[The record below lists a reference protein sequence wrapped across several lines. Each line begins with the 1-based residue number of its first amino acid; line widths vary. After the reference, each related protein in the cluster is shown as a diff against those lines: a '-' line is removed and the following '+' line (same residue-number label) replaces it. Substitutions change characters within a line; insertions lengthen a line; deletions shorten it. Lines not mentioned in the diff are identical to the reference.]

1 MRRSCKKCV
10 LHAKAENSVC
20 ALPQKTIFLSQKGF
34 LKGHNSLSYP
44 LQIKEALVKADSNK
58 VWFQENPENSLSVRC
73 VAAWLDRLT

>member
-1 MRRSCKKCV
+1 MRR
-10 LHAKAENSVC
+10 LAKNVSFT
-20 ALPQKTIFLSQKGF
+20 LKQKTVCVHFHKGDFLSQKGF

-58 VWFQENPENSLSVRC
+58 VWFRENPENSLSVRC